1 MHGECAKRNR
11 QQRNQLMDLSFSS
24 VVFATDF
31 PARVRAA
38 GRYAA
43 LLAQHF
49 DAELIVVH
57 AFTLVHAAEEAEMFG
72 HGRSAQREQLEHL
85 LSETAK
91 ELTPPAGKS
100 ATVLGGGSPVDLIRR
115 VSEQHEPSLIVIGT
129 HSGAVQRHLLGSVAE
144 GILRAIPS
152 PILTVGPHVA
162 VPSSARLEF
171 RHILYA
177 TDFSATAADAASY
190 AFGLARAFG
199 SDIDLLH
206 VVSAEAPT
214 GRDLAEREQELLGA
228 LDKLVP
234 EDARELCRP
243 RTFVEFGDTR
253 ECILNHARE
262 HSVDLIVL
270 GAHQHSHLAMHL
282 RTGPAFQIVVEALC
296 PVLTICCRH

>member
-1 MHGECAKRNR
+1 
-11 QQRNQLMDLSFSS
+11 MDLSFSS

-31 PARVRAA
+31 SASVRAA
-38 GRYAA
+38 AQYAA

-57 AFTLVHAAEEAEMFG
+57 AFRLVTAAEEAEVLG
-72 HGRSAQREQLEHL
+72 HVRSAQREQLERL
-85 LSETAK
+85 LSETVK
-91 ELTPPAGKS
+91 ELTPPATKS
-100 ATVLGGGSPVDLIRR
+100 ATVLGEGSPVDLIRK
-115 VSEQHEPSLIVIGT
+115 VSQQHEPNLIVLGT
-129 HSGAVQRHLLGSVAE
+129 HGGGAMERHLLGSTAE
-144 GILRAIPS
+144 GILRAIQS

-214 GRDLAEREQELLGA
+214 GRDLAEREQELVGA

-296 PVLTICCRH
+296 PVLTICCRY

>member
-1 MHGECAKRNR
+1 
-11 QQRNQLMDLSFSS
+11 MDLSFSS

-31 PARVRAA
+31 SPSVRAA

-43 LLAQHF
+43 QLAQHF

-57 AFTLVHAAEEAEMFG
+57 AFALVHAAEEAELFG
-72 HGRSAQREQLEHL
+72 HVHSAQREQLEHL
-85 LSETAK
+85 LSKTAK
-91 ELTPPAGKS
+91 ELTPPARKS
-100 ATVLGGGSPVDLIRR
+100 ATLLGEGSPVDLIRR
-115 VSEQHEPSLIVIGT
+115 VSEQHQPSLIVLGT
-129 HSGAVQRHLLGSVAE
+129 HGGGAVERHLLGSVAE
-144 GILRAIPS
+144 EILRAIPS

-177 TDFSATAADAASY
+177 TDFSAAAAHAASY

-199 SDIDLLH
+199 SDIDVLH
-206 VVSAEAPT
+206 VASAEAT
-214 GRDLAEREQELLGA
+214 ARYDVAEREQELLGA

-243 RTFVEFGDTR
+243 RSVVEFGDAR
-253 ECILNHARE
+253 EGIINHARE
-262 HSVDLIVL
+262 RSVDLIVL

-282 RTGPAFQIVVEALC
+282 RTGPAFQVIVRAPC
-296 PVLTICCRH
+296 PVLTCL